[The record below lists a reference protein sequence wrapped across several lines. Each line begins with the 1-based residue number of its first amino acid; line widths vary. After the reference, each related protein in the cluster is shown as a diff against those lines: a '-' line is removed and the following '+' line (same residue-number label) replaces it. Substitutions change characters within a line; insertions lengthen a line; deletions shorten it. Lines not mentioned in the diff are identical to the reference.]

1 MNWRK
6 YGDSPSFSLPTL
18 RFSLMQLL
26 QTLCQIAAP
35 SGNEAA
41 LTHFLLD
48 YVRTHGSDWRQPPLV
63 VHDERRFQ
71 DCLLLVFG
79 QPRTAVFAHLDS
91 IGFTVRYGRELV
103 PIGGPECVAGYRLV
117 GHDAQGEISCTLTV
131 EKNKEDE
138 EETEVLGYE
147 FSRDI
152 EPGTSLTF
160 ACDFRETDTTV
171 QSCYLDNRLGV
182 WAALRLAETLE
193 HGIIAFSCWEEHG
206 GGSVPYLARFIY
218 ETYGVRQAL
227 ICDITWVTEGV
238 KGGRGCVISLR
249 DSLIPRRAYVEHIRA
264 IARAAGIAHQVEV
277 EGIGGSDAKDLQRS
291 DIPWDWCFVGA
302 PEDEVHTPNEI
313 VAKADIVSM
322 VALYEVLMREL

>member
-1 MNWRK
+1 
-6 YGDSPSFSLPTL
+6 
-18 RFSLMQLL
+18 MQLL
-26 QTLCQIAAP
+26 KTLCQIAAP
-35 SGNEAA
+35 SGSEAP
-41 LTHFLLD
+41 LTRFVLD
-48 YVRTHGSDWRQPPLV
+48 YVRTHSPGWRQPPLV
-63 VHDERRFQ
+63 IHDEARFQ
-71 DCLLLVFG
+71 DCVLLVFG

-103 PIGGPECVAGYRLV
+103 PIGGPETVAGYRLV
-117 GHDAQGEISCTLTV
+117 GEDAQGEIACTLTV
-131 EKNKEDE
+131 GTATDD

-147 FSRDI
+147 FSRDL
-152 EPGTSLTF
+152 EPGTALTF

-182 WAALRLAETLE
+182 WAALRVAETLE

-227 ICDITWVTEGV
+227 ISDITWVTEGV
-238 KGGRGCVISLR
+238 KAGAGCVISLR
-249 DSLIPRRAYVEHIRA
+249 DSLIPRRAYVERIRA

-277 EGIGGSDAKDLQRS
+277 EGSGGSDAKDLQRS

-302 PEDEVHTPNEI
+302 PEDNVHSPDEI
-313 VAKADIVSM
+313 VAKADIASM
-322 VALYEVLMREL
+322 VALYEVLLREL